1 MSAESFKPKPED
13 YKKAKRVMPKR
24 QAALSGVREASSA
37 SLEKMGIKGH
47 LYIETMGNVAH
58 LEGVL
63 NGDTVNLF
71 FFKDSRTYSGYF
83 AGRAL
88 ESTEI
93 EELFDKLYPLAIQK
107 EKEDRMVSRVLSE
120 VDSDKSAA
128 QAAKER
134 LKKLLSNKEGN

>member
-1 MSAESFKPKPED
+1 M
-13 YKKAKRVMPKR
+13 
-24 QAALSGVREASSA
+24 
-37 SLEKMGIKGH
+37 
-47 LYIETMGNVAH
+47 ETLGNVAH

-88 ESTEI
+88 QPAEI

-107 EKEDRMVSRVLSE
+107 EKEDRMVSQVLSE
-120 VDSDKSAA
+120 VDGDKTSARA
-128 QAAKER
+128 SKER
-134 LKKLLSNKEGN
+134 LKNLLSKKAGN